1 MTQGRTIYTSQ
12 HAADDPDLII
22 AQARRRAGL
31 PNMNAASSEDDN
43 EGEW

>member
-1 MTQGRTIYTSQ
+1 MTQVRNIYTSS
-12 HAADDPDLII
+12 HDADDPDLII

-31 PNMNAASSEDDN
+31 PEMNEASDEADN